1 MPLSVVILAAGQ
13 GTRMRSSLP
22 KVLHPMA
29 GRPLLGHVIDAA
41 KQLNPVGIHVVY
53 GFGGDQVQA
62 ALSDQ
67 DVVWH
72 EQAEQL
78 GTGHA
83 VAQAMGAV
91 APDTQVLILY
101 GDVPLLRPQ
110 TLHDLVE
117 VGGEDGLGVL
127 TVNVSEPTGYGRVV
141 RDNDDHIVQIVEE
154 KDASDDQRLIHEVN
168 TGVMVCPAKQLAE
181 WIGKLKNNNAQGEY
195 YLTDIVEL
203 AVWDKIPVRALAAAD
218 EAETLGVNDKVHLAQ
233 AETENRRRIALAL
246 MREGVSLADPARIDV
261 RGTLTC
267 GRDVFIDVNAVFIG
281 KCKLGDGVH
290 IGPNVVV
297 IDSQIEDGTHI
308 HPNCVIE
315 KSHFG
320 PNCQIGPFARVRPET
335 YLGSTVKLGNFVE
348 VKKSNIAK
356 GSKVNHLTYVG
367 DSTLGESVNMGAGSI
382 TCNYDGANKH
392 RTVIGDNVFV
402 GSGVQLVAPVTI
414 EDGATLGAGS
424 VITKTAAA
432 NKLTLSR
439 GKQITMDGWQ
449 RPVKKPKS

>member
-1 MPLSVVILAAGQ
+1 
-13 GTRMRSSLP
+13 
-22 KVLHPMA
+22 
-29 GRPLLGHVIDAA
+29 
-41 KQLNPVGIHVVY
+41 
-53 GFGGDQVQA
+53 
-62 ALSDQ
+62 
-67 DVVWH
+67 
-72 EQAEQL
+72 
-78 GTGHA
+78 
-83 VAQAMGAV
+83 MGAV

-168 TGVMVCPAKQLAE
+168 TGVMVCPAKQLGE
-181 WIGKLKNNNAQGEY
+181 WIRKLKNNNAQGEY

-203 AVWDKIPVRALAAAD
+203 AVWDKVPVRALAAAD

-233 AETENRRRIALAL
+233 AETENRRRIALQL

-297 IDSQIEDGTHI
+297 IDSQIEDGT
-308 HPNCVIE
+308 
-315 KSHFG
+315 
-320 PNCQIGPFARVRPET
+320 
-335 YLGSTVKLGNFVE
+335 
-348 VKKSNIAK
+348 
-356 GSKVNHLTYVG
+356 
-367 DSTLGESVNMGAGSI
+367 
-382 TCNYDGANKH
+382 
-392 RTVIGDNVFV
+392 
-402 GSGVQLVAPVTI
+402 
-414 EDGATLGAGS
+414 
-424 VITKTAAA
+424 
-432 NKLTLSR
+432 LSR
-439 GKQITMDGWQ
+439 
-449 RPVKKPKS
+449 